1 MYTVTRERVSFVKR
15 RTLVIE
21 LGDLLERCL
30 REEFCPF

>member
-21 LGDLLERCL
+21 RGDLLERCL
-30 REEFCPF
+30 GDEFCPF